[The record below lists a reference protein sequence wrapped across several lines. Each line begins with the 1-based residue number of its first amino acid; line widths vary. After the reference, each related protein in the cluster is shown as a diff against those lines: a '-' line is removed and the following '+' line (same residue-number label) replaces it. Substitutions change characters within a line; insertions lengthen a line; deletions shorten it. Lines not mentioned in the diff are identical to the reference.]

1 MQEQA
6 KFAPLT
12 ATIIQFQWPHV
23 QALASLAQ
31 RTMDISVT
39 ITEESAFVAAESGE
53 CEVSWVTLKA

>member
-12 ATIIQFQWPHV
+12 AAIFQFQWSNI
-23 QALASLAQ
+23 QTLAKLVQ

-39 ITEESAFVAAESGE
+39 ITEESAYVAAESGE
-53 CEVSWVTLKA
+53 CEVSWVTLKG